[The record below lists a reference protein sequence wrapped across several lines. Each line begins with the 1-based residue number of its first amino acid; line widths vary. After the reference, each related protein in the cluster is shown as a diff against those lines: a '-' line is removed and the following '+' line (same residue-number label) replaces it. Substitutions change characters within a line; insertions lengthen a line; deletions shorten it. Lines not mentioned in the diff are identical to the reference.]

1 MQFPHMGKIEGE
13 IEPSKEAKDL
23 GDIA

>member
-1 MQFPHMGKIEGE
+1 MYFSHKGKIEGE
-13 IEPSKEAKDL
+13 LEPYMEGKDL